1 MASELPGPNAEG
13 MPDVTEIRVHG
24 VSGTP
29 PEDLLQIQPL
39 RQVDGDDT
47 ARFLRRSQAPQ
58 EPPVRE
64 AFHWGSMTSGSVSK
78 ALWLLLAPFGVLNL
92 ARYTLP
98 MTPGDAS
105 HRAAR
110 RTADAALRLL
120 GLVLTVLLTTAVAF
134 VAIDLVAW
142 QCGGSARCAGAN
154 GWLPFSGRT
163 TWAWRLPLGAAGPAL
178 LIALLTWF
186 GRQVYLYPP
195 PGAAAPEPGPDPVG
209 ALDQEAFWSTSP
221 RAPMLRVFHTTAAT
235 SVVVMLV
242 AHLTIRP
249 ATDPEKPQGWADNAL
264 WVFFLAAALIALAC
278 AVLTLTGH
286 HPRRPQWDPTGH
298 DAIAI
303 PPWCLWQRRLAWA
316 MLLATVVIAAVC
328 GPDSG
333 LPGGSRPPVHLN
345 GFDWAFEALYASS
358 AVLLLVLF
366 GATVLLRAT
375 LPPADEV
382 PAPFR
387 ALWGGLACPAIAGFA
402 VLLAT
407 GFTSGFALQTAR
419 LLGRLVEPAEHVRG
433 DKAVPLV
440 LPDLI
445 HVTALLWAAV
455 VAAAV
460 LLAVAVTWRRFR
472 PELRLDYTARIHQD
486 YAPGEPGDRTTG
498 RIAGAWHGAA
508 LKYRLPSKLAWLGTA
523 GFLAAVVQGGLGWYA
538 VLPGPDL
545 SYGWIQNHLYRYRFF
560 GVADDIG
567 AWALTGLAAG
577 LAFLGVRA
585 FRSPQWR
592 RRTGI
597 LWDLLAFWPRLAH
610 PIVPPP
616 YGGRAVLALAQRVR
630 DKTQDGGKV
639 VLSGHSQGSL
649 ICAATAMLLRRDT
662 PSPLPRLA
670 LLTHGSQ
677 LMWAYPRLFPA
688 YAGHARLREL
698 YEAGLD
704 GRWRNLHRWTDPLG
718 GPVLAA
724 PTTGPVGPVLPQ
736 DTPWQV
742 IDGAPVPT
750 STPVTGEG
758 YWLRRLGPEI
768 QLRDPAQ
775 VTAAPDTP
783 VSPLRGHSSYYAD
796 PAYAV
801 VVTELLGLIADV
813 P

>member
-1 MASELPGPNAEG
+1 

-47 ARFLRRSQAPQ
+47 ARFLRRSRAPQ

-92 ARYTLP
+92 SRYTLP
-98 MTPGDAS
+98 MAPGDTS

-142 QCGGSARCAGAN
+142 QCGGSARCTSAN
-154 GWLPFSGRT
+154 AWLPFSGRT

-195 PGAAAPEPGPDPVG
+195 PGAGAPEPWPDAVG
-209 ALDQEAFWSTSP
+209 ALDQEAFWATSP

-235 SVVVMLV
+235 AVVVMLV

-249 ATDPEKPQGWADNAL
+249 VAGLRKSQDWADNAL
-264 WVFFLAAALIALAC
+264 WVLFLAAAVIALVC

-286 HPRRPQWDPTGH
+286 HPRAPQWDPTGR
-298 DAIAI
+298 DTIAI

-316 MLLATVVIAAVC
+316 MLLATVVIAAVF
-328 GPDSG
+328 GAHADPRG
-333 LPGGSRPPVHLN
+333 VSRRPVHLS
-345 GFDWAFEALYASS
+345 GFDWAFGVLYAGS
-358 AVLLLVLF
+358 AVLLLVLL
-366 GATVLLRAT
+366 GATVLLRTT

-382 PAPFR
+382 PRPFR

-407 GFTSGFALQTAR
+407 GFTSGLALQTAR
-419 LLGRLVEPAEHVRG
+419 LLGRLVEPAESAGSTKDH
-433 DKAVPLV
+433 AVSLV

-460 LLAVAVTWRRFR
+460 LLAAAVTWRRFR

-486 YAPGEPGDRTTG
+486 YAPGEPGNRTTG
-498 RIAGAWHGAA
+498 RIAGSWSGAA

-538 VLPGPDL
+538 VLPGPDR
-545 SYGWIQNHLYRYRFF
+545 SFDWIQDHLYRYRFF

-630 DKTQDGGKV
+630 DKAQDGGKV

-649 ICAATAMLLRRDT
+649 ICAATAMLLGRDT

-688 YAGHARLREL
+688 YAGHRRLREL

-724 PTTGPVGPVLPQ
+724 PTTGPVGPVLPESV
-736 DTPWQV
+736 PWQA
-742 IDGAPVPT
+742 IDGAQVNA
-750 STPVTGEG
+750 STPVAGDG
-758 YWLRRLGPEI
+758 HWLRRLGPEI

-775 VTAAPDTP
+775 VTAAADTP

-796 PAYAV
+796 PAYDV